1 MKNKLWTL
9 SLALM
14 AFLLVVG
21 CHKKGDQNEGTQSN
35 ENKKWEW
42 SQAEQEYEQ
51 IQAEL
56 RLARTAKPYLV
67 LDFRKREIEIRLKGT
82 EVWNFPMQTIDG
94 DYGSLVD
101 FSQRFQG
108 KENLLIR
115 PILEKHLFA
124 SSGKTS
130 DSILAIVGKAVN
142 VDPQLL
148 QRQVPQRFQILW
160 DNNLIIDIRTDV
172 AGKAESRFKNT
183 IAEVRHALRRP
194 FGESILTLK
203 MDPEQALTLY
213 RASDSGLP
221 TFIIPAP

>member
-1 MKNKLWTL
+1 MTKIMRTL
-9 SLALM
+9 SLALL
-14 AFLLVVG
+14 ALALLAACQKNG
-21 CHKKGDQNEGTQSN
+21 KQGEESQANET
-35 ENKKWEW
+35 KKWEW
-42 SQAEQEYEQ
+42 SQAEREFEL

-56 RLARTAKPYLV
+56 RLALTGKPYLV
-67 LDFRKREIEIRLKGT
+67 LDFEKREIEIRLKGT
-82 EVWNFPMQTIDG
+82 EVWNNPFRTVDG

-101 FSQRFQG
+101 FSKRFQG
-108 KENLLIR
+108 KDNILIR
-115 PILEKHLFA
+115 PVLEKHLFA
-124 SSGKTS
+124 SSEKTP

-160 DNNLIIDIRTDV
+160 DNDLIIDIRTDV
-172 AGKAESRFKNT
+172 EGKAESRLKNT

-194 FGESILTLK
+194 FGESVLKLK